1 MLPKWKLHKCSTT
14 DECINLEVDTH
25 TEWEKKR
32 SWRFLPQCRVML
44 KTLLQGKEVPNI
56 LHVMGFHL

>member
-25 TEWEKKR
+25 TEWNKR
-32 SWRFLPQCRVML
+32 GTGDSCHNVEWWWKHYYKNGSF
-44 KTLLQGKEVPNI
+44 
-56 LHVMGFHL
+56 